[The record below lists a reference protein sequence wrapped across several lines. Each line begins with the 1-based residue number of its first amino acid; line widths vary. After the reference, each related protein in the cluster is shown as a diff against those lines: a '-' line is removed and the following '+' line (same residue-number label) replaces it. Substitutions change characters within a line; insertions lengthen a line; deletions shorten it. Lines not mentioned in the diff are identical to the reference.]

1 MPKNTFDPRLALPPV
16 IDAEY
21 DDRDK
26 ERIQGYGSDMP
37 EFLVPPNQS
46 LRPPENIRILEQIVR
61 QGVGGKD
68 IVDLIIEVE
77 DVPGAT
83 QYEVRVTAQ

>member
-1 MPKNTFDPRLALPPV
+1 M
-16 IDAEY
+16 
-21 DDRDK
+21 
-26 ERIQGYGSDMP
+26 
-37 EFLVPPNQS
+37 PPNQS